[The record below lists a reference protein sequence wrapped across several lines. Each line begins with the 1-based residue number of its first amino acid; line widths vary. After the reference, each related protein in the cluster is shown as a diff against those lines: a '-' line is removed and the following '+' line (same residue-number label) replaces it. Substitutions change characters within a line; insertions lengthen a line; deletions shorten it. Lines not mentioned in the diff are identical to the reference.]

1 MHTKARATLPG
12 GSESISRP
20 TVKTIHTNHIE
31 EFMNAVTKTEG
42 AALAVTM
49 GFNDLASTM
58 GD

>member
-1 MHTKARATLPG
+1 VRALRRLALG
-12 GSESISRP
+12 QSIAGEAAHQDYLQQPR
-20 TVKTIHTNHIE
+20 IE

-42 AALAVTM
+42 AALSVTM